1 MGVYELFMPTP
12 RRVRYVSSAMAV
24 TAVIGKSP
32 AVMYREQP
40 ALRSVISFLADSVAS
55 LPLKCYRNNGDDRP
69 RDTDSPLALLLERPN
84 PRTTTHE
91 LIRATVTDYLLYGNA
106 IWYVVPSADT
116 ESGWEASNIPW
127 AWVRDVRTADGLQPS
142 EFVVQNY
149 DTRTAPITVKA
160 EDVLWF
166 RMYDPES
173 LVGVC
178 APVEALKHVLA
189 EQVAALDYRNKVWQ
203 NGGWFS
209 RWLGLPAGVQWS
221 PEARDRFAKSWK
233 TRFSG
238 KEGTDSG
245 GTPILEDGMVLHES
259 ALNAHEAQWR
269 EATILAREDVAG
281 VYHLNPATI
290 WHTNRET
297 YASAKDNARAL
308 YADTLAI
315 PMDYIAERL
324 NKDLALRVGA
334 PDSYAEFDISAKIA
348 GTFEEQVKAFQTAT
362 GAPVLT
368 RAEARRKMNLPYIEG
383 TEQLIVPLNV
393 SEGGL
398 ASPYDTD
405 PTRERYNAGDVQ
417 AKDGKTARKSR
428 AGADER
434 EAQAVTDVVRAH
446 MERQRKSVLPK
457 LAKAKKD
464 ADAPEWW
471 DGERWDRELGE
482 DLEPVLM
489 ALAVAQ
495 GNRTV
500 QELGLERFDA
510 ARIRAYIRKTA
521 RGRAEV
527 INNTTRAQLEEDLEE
542 EEPDPAHVFDV
553 REERAN
559 GIGVGVS
566 AACAEWALREALTQ
580 NTTAEQRRDVLKTW
594 VVQSFNPR
602 PSHARANG
610 QTVRYGEVFNN
621 GLPWPHSFDGDPSE
635 TCGCMCT
642 LELVIP

>member
-1 MGVYELFMPTP
+1 M
-12 RRVRYVSSAMAV
+12 
-24 TAVIGKSP
+24 
-32 AVMYREQP
+32 
-40 ALRSVISFLADSVAS
+40 
-55 LPLKCYRNNGDDRP
+55 
-69 RDTDSPLALLLERPN
+69 
-84 PRTTTHE
+84 
-91 LIRATVTDYLLYGNA
+91 
-106 IWYVVPSADT
+106 
-116 ESGWEASNIPW
+116 
-127 AWVRDVRTADGLQPS
+127 
-142 EFVVQNY
+142 
-149 DTRTAPITVKA
+149 
-160 EDVLWF
+160 
-166 RMYDPES
+166 
-173 LVGVC
+173 
-178 APVEALKHVLA
+178 
-189 EQVAALDYRNKVWQ
+189 
-203 NGGWFS
+203 
-209 RWLGLPAGVQWS
+209 
-221 PEARDRFAKSWK
+221 
-233 TRFSG
+233 
-238 KEGTDSG
+238 
-245 GTPILEDGMVLHES
+245 
-259 ALNAHEAQWR
+259 
-269 EATILAREDVAG
+269 
-281 VYHLNPATI
+281 YHLNPATI

-334 PDSYAEFDISAKIA
+334 SDSYAEFDISAKIA
-348 GTFEEQVKAFQTAT
+348 GTFEEQVKAYQTAT

-417 AKDGKTARKSR
+417 AKTDKPARKSR

-471 DGERWDRELGE
+471 DAERWDRELGE

-489 ALAVAQ
+489 AVAVAQ

-510 ARIRAYIRKTA
+510 AQIRAYIRKTA

-559 GIGVGVS
+559 GIGTGVA

-642 LELVIP
+642 LELIIP